1 MRTEAGKLAAVS
13 SSQSTLLSATVP
25 PGEKKK
31 NVTLSKISNY
41 THSCQCVS
49 VFVGLCVSEEEL
61 RKRVID
67 NGGRNILWASP
78 WL

>member
-25 PGEKKK
+25 PGEKT